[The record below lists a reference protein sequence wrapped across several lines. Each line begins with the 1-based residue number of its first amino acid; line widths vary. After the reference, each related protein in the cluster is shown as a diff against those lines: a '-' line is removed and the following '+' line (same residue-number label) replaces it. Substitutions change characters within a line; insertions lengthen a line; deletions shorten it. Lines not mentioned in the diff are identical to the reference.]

1 MQMFLFWLKS
11 CSSSYFINSES
22 QWLLVASKALHG
34 LPPIWPPLLILSST
48 LALGL
53 FDCTKHAIRSSQVLC
68 SSCFRKCLPLRN
80 LPHFFKFLLKYHLL
94 SKAFLT
100 TLFNHASSILPKYLV
115 LQILL
120 ILPYFSFFLSTQK
133 CFNIHYNLFICL
145 KISNS
150 PILC

>member
-1 MQMFLFWLKS
+1 MSLFWSKP

-22 QWLLVASKALHG
+22 QWLPMASKALSG

-48 LALGL
+48 LAIGL
-53 FDCTKHAIRSSQVLC
+53 IDCTRHAPRPSQVLC
-68 SSCFRKCLPLRN
+68 SSCFRKYLPLSN
-80 LPHFFKFLLKYHLL
+80 LPHFFKFLLKCHLL

-100 TLFNHASSILPKYLV
+100 TLFNHASSILPKYTV

-120 ILPYFSFFLSTQK
+120 ILPYFSFFFEYVKK
-133 CFNIHYNLFICL
+133 CFNIYCNLFTCF
-145 KISNS
+145 KISYS